1 MWISVCTSSGT
12 TLLACGSI
20 DPCEFMNKKNL
31 HVYFFGNLG
40 NNVKFSKLTPMIYGN
55 YEFDPLD
62 KFS

>member
-1 MWISVCTSSGT
+1 MYIS
-12 TLLACGSI
+12 LEI
-20 DPCEFMNKKNL
+20 WE
-31 HVYFFGNLG
+31 